1 MKKRKIYIWEI
12 NENNVLQYWHGG
24 TSDKLT
30 YKNERHHDWTLYQV
44 YYKKN
49 DSNFFLKGTNNR

>member
-12 NENNVLQYWHGG
+12 NEKNVLQYWHSG
-24 TSDKLT
+24 TLDKLT

-44 YYKKN
+44 YYKKMIRTF
-49 DSNFFLKGTNNR
+49 S